1 MKYLTR
7 RFTMNA
13 RQLIA
18 TSVLAI
24 SASVPAMVIASPDTY
39 QGDATSH
46 VVAVESLRNQTTR
59 QAVLNEYQ
67 KAVQTGEFSPA
78 AGDASVTIE
87 TSKSTATRGEV
98 LSKIKNVNLNQGD
111 AS

>member
-1 MKYLTR
+1 
-7 RFTMNA
+7 MNA

-24 SASVPAMVIASPDTY
+24 SASVPAVVMANPSTQ
-39 QGDATSH
+39 QGDGTSH
-46 VVAVESLRNQTTR
+46 VVAVESQRNQASR

-67 KAVQTGEFSPA
+67 KAVQTGEFSPV
-78 AGDASVTIE
+78 AGDPSE
-87 TSKSTATRGEV
+87 TAQTATSTATRAEV
-98 LSKIKNVNLNQGD
+98 LSKINGVDLTEGD

>member
-1 MKYLTR
+1 
-7 RFTMNA
+7 MNT

-24 SASVPAMVIASPDTY
+24 SASVPAVVMANTATQ

-46 VVAVESLRNQTTR
+46 VTAVDSLRDQASR
-59 QAVLNEYQ
+59 QAVLNEYKQ
-67 KAVQTGEFSPA
+67 AVQVGEFSPV
-78 AGDASVTIE
+78 AGDASKIAL
-87 TSKSTATRGEV
+87 TSKSTATRAEI
-98 LSKIKNVNLNQGD
+98 LSKIDGVDLTKGD

>member
-1 MKYLTR
+1 
-7 RFTMNA
+7 MNA

-24 SASVPAMVIASPDTY
+24 SASVPAVVMANPATQ
-39 QGDATSH
+39 QGDGTSH
-46 VVAVESLRNQTTR
+46 VVAVESQRNQATR

-78 AGDASVTIE
+78 AGDASVTVQ
-87 TSKSTATRGEV
+87 TAKSTVTRAEV
-98 LSKIKNVNLNQGD
+98 ISKINGVDLTEGD

>member
-1 MKYLTR
+1 
-7 RFTMNA
+7 MNA

-24 SASVPAMVIASPDTY
+24 SATVPAVAMANPATQ
-39 QGDATSH
+39 QGDGTSH
-46 VVAVESLRNQTTR
+46 VYSVVNQRDQATR

-67 KAVQTGEFSPA
+67 QAVKSGDFSVA
-78 AGDASVTIE
+78 RGDASVITQV
-87 TSKSTATRGEV
+87 SKSNATRAEV
-98 LSKIKNVNLNQGD
+98 LGKIMGANLNKGD

>member
-1 MKYLTR
+1 
-7 RFTMNA
+7 MNA

-24 SASVPAMVIASPDTY
+24 SASVPAVVMANPATQ
-39 QGDATSH
+39 QGDGTSH
-46 VVAVESLRNQTTR
+46 VVAAESPRNQATR

-78 AGDASVTIE
+78 AGDASEPVQT
-87 TSKSTATRGEV
+87 TASTTTRAEV
-98 LSKIKNVNLNQGD
+98 LSKIKGVDLTEGD

>member
-1 MKYLTR
+1 
-7 RFTMNA
+7 MNA

-24 SASVPAMVIASPDTY
+24 SASVPAVVMANPATQ

-46 VVAVESLRNQTTR
+46 VIAAESQRDQASR

-67 KAVQTGEFSPA
+67 KAVQTGEFSPI
-78 AGDASVTIE
+78 AGDASE
-87 TSKSTATRGEV
+87 TAEVQLSNTTRAEV
-98 LSKIKNVNLNQGD
+98 LSKINGVDLTEGD

>member
-1 MKYLTR
+1 
-7 RFTMNA
+7 MNT

-24 SASVPAMVIASPDTY
+24 SASVPAVVMANSATQ

-46 VVAVESLRNQTTR
+46 VIAVESQRDQASRN
-59 QAVLNEYQ
+59 AVLNAYQ
-67 KAVQTGEFSPA
+67 KAVQTGEFSPV
-78 AGDASVTIE
+78 AGDASNLTH
-87 TSKSTATRGEV
+87 TSNSTATRAEV
-98 LSKIKNVNLNQGD
+98 LGKIKGVNLTEGD

>member
-1 MKYLTR
+1 
-7 RFTMNA
+7 MNA

-24 SASVPAMVIASPDTY
+24 SASVPAVVMANPATQ
-39 QGDATSH
+39 QGDGTSH
-46 VVAVESLRNQTTR
+46 VVAAESQRNQATR

-78 AGDASVTIE
+78 AGDASVTVQ
-87 TSKSTATRGEV
+87 TAKSTGTRAEV
-98 LSKIKNVNLNQGD
+98 ISKINGVDLTEGD

>member
-1 MKYLTR
+1 
-7 RFTMNA
+7 MNA

-18 TSVLAI
+18 SSVLAI
-24 SASVPAMVIASPDTY
+24 SASVPAVVMANPATQ
-39 QGDATSH
+39 QGDGTSH
-46 VVAVESLRNQTTR
+46 VVAADSQRNQATR

-78 AGDASVTIE
+78 AGDSTQTFE
-87 TSKSTATRGEV
+87 TSKSTATRAEV
-98 LSKIKNVNLNQGD
+98 LSKINSVDLTKSD

>member
-1 MKYLTR
+1 
-7 RFTMNA
+7 MNA

-24 SASVPAMVIASPDTY
+24 SASVPAVVMANPATQ
-39 QGDATSH
+39 QGDGTSH
-46 VVAVESLRNQTTR
+46 VGAAESQRNQATR

-78 AGDASVTIE
+78 AGDASVTVQ
-87 TSKSTATRGEV
+87 TAKSTVTRAEV
-98 LSKIKNVNLNQGD
+98 ISKINGVDLTEGD

>member
-1 MKYLTR
+1 
-7 RFTMNA
+7 MNA

-24 SASVPAMVIASPDTY
+24 SASVPAVVMANPATQ
-39 QGDATSH
+39 QGDGTSH
-46 VVAVESLRNQTTR
+46 VVAAESQRNQATR

-67 KAVQTGEFSPA
+67 KAVQTGEFSPI
-78 AGDASVTIE
+78 AGDASE
-87 TSKSTATRGEV
+87 TAEVQLSNTTRAEV
-98 LSKIKNVNLNQGD
+98 LSKINGVDLTKGD

>member
-1 MKYLTR
+1 
-7 RFTMNA
+7 MNA

-24 SASVPAMVIASPDTY
+24 SASVPAVVMANPATQ
-39 QGDATSH
+39 QGDGTSH
-46 VVAVESLRNQTTR
+46 VVAANSQRDQATR

-78 AGDASVTIE
+78 AGDASQTFE
-87 TSKSTATRGEV
+87 TSKSTATRAEV
-98 LSKIKNVNLNQGD
+98 LSKINGVDLTEGD

>member
-1 MKYLTR
+1 
-7 RFTMNA
+7 MNA

-24 SASVPAMVIASPDTY
+24 SASVPAVVMANPSTQ
-39 QGDATSH
+39 QGDGTSH
-46 VVAVESLRNQTTR
+46 VIAVESQRDQATR

-67 KAVQTGEFSPA
+67 KAVQTGEFSPV
-78 AGDASVTIE
+78 AGDASQTAQAA
-87 TSKSTATRGEV
+87 TSSATRAEV
-98 LSKIKNVNLNQGD
+98 LSKIKGVDLTEGD

>member
-1 MKYLTR
+1 
-7 RFTMNA
+7 MNA

-24 SASVPAMVIASPDTY
+24 SASVPAVVMANPATQ
-39 QGDATSH
+39 QGDGTSH
-46 VVAVESLRNQTTR
+46 VVAAESQRNQATR

-78 AGDASVTIE
+78 AGDASVTVQ
-87 TSKSTATRGEV
+87 TAKSTVTRAEV
-98 LSKIKNVNLNQGD
+98 ISKINGVDLTEGD

>member
-1 MKYLTR
+1 
-7 RFTMNA
+7 MNA

-24 SASVPAMVIASPDTY
+24 SASVPAVVMANPATQ
-39 QGDATSH
+39 QGDGTSH
-46 VVAVESLRNQTTR
+46 VVAAESQRNQATH

-78 AGDASVTIE
+78 AGDASVTVQ
-87 TSKSTATRGEV
+87 TAKSTVTRAEV
-98 LSKIKNVNLNQGD
+98 ISKINGVDLTEGD

>member
-1 MKYLTR
+1 
-7 RFTMNA
+7 MNA

-24 SASVPAMVIASPDTY
+24 SASVPAVVMANPATQ
-39 QGDATSH
+39 QGDGTSH
-46 VVAVESLRNQTTR
+46 VFAADSQRDQATR

-78 AGDASVTIE
+78 AGDASQTVE
-87 TSKSTATRGEV
+87 TSQSTATRAEV
-98 LSKIKNVNLNQGD
+98 LSKINGSNPIEGD

>member
-1 MKYLTR
+1 
-7 RFTMNA
+7 MNA

-24 SASVPAMVIASPDTY
+24 SASVPAVVMANPATQ
-39 QGDATSH
+39 QGDGTSH
-46 VVAVESLRNQTTR
+46 VVAAESQRNQATH

-67 KAVQTGEFSPA
+67 KAVQTGEFSPI
-78 AGDASVTIE
+78 AGDASE
-87 TSKSTATRGEV
+87 TAEVQLSNTTRAEV
-98 LSKIKNVNLNQGD
+98 LSKINGVDLTEGD

>member
-1 MKYLTR
+1 
-7 RFTMNA
+7 MNA

-24 SASVPAMVIASPDTY
+24 SASVPAVVMANPATQ
-39 QGDATSH
+39 QGDGTSH
-46 VVAVESLRNQTTR
+46 VVAAESQRNQATR

-78 AGDASVTIE
+78 AGDASVTVQ
-87 TSKSTATRGEV
+87 TAKSTATRAEV
-98 LSKIKNVNLNQGD
+98 ISKINGVDLTEGD

>member
-1 MKYLTR
+1 
-7 RFTMNA
+7 MNT

-24 SASVPAMVIASPDTY
+24 SASVPAVVMANQATQ
-39 QGDATSH
+39 QGDATNH
-46 VVAVESLRNQTTR
+46 VYAVESQRDQATR

-67 KAVQTGEFSPA
+67 EAVQTGEFSPI
-78 AGDASVTIE
+78 AGDASDVVQ
-87 TSKSTATRGEV
+87 TSKSTATRAEV
-98 LSKIKNVNLNQGD
+98 LSKINGVDLTEGD

>member
-1 MKYLTR
+1 
-7 RFTMNA
+7 MNA

-24 SASVPAMVIASPDTY
+24 SASVPAVVMANPATQ
-39 QGDATSH
+39 QGDSTSH
-46 VVAVESLRNQTTR
+46 VIAAQSQRDQASR

-67 KAVQTGEFSPA
+67 KAVQTGEFSPI
-78 AGDASVTIE
+78 AGDASE
-87 TSKSTATRGEV
+87 TAEVQLSNTTRTEV
-98 LSKIKNVNLNQGD
+98 LSKINGVDLTEGD

>member
-1 MKYLTR
+1 
-7 RFTMNA
+7 MNT

-24 SASVPAMVIASPDTY
+24 SASVPAVVMANPATQ
-39 QGDATSH
+39 QGDGTSH
-46 VVAVESLRNQTTR
+46 VVAAESQRNQATR

-67 KAVQTGEFSPA
+67 KAVQTGEFSPI
-78 AGDASVTIE
+78 AGDASE
-87 TSKSTATRGEV
+87 TAEVQLSNTTRAEV
-98 LSKIKNVNLNQGD
+98 LSKINGVDLTEGD

>member
-1 MKYLTR
+1 
-7 RFTMNA
+7 MNT

-24 SASVPAMVIASPDTY
+24 SASVPAVVMANPATQ
-39 QGDATSH
+39 QGDGTSH
-46 VVAVESLRNQTTR
+46 VVAAQSQRDQATR

-67 KAVQTGEFSPA
+67 KAVQTGELSPV
-78 AGDASVTIE
+78 AGDASQPLQIG
-87 TSKSTATRGEV
+87 KSTTTRAEV
-98 LSKIKNVNLNQGD
+98 LSKINGVDLTEGD